1 MQHLCH
7 RYQVACLVVG
17 VTDASDVLV
26 DDLGSGK
33 GHGFGRRV
41 VVEEGGGDHV
51 DPTVGTLGTQDDG
64 HKEFEWSAVVKFGFG
79 YGHRLLKVCEGSG
92 VKGLAI
98 HLRDVLSSYCK
109 GVGVGCVTLKQ
120 TFYDR
125 TMRFLFVFVAKLYK
139 FMYFCNDN
147 DKKVCDMY
155 VFRLLLLNFV
165 FFLAAASHAKPA
177 EVSYDE
183 FFEDR
188 TLRVDYIFCGTNSEQ
203 SIWVDE
209 LCQSEG
215 WYGRRIHLDS
225 LLLAGNGQITV
236 RVAGEDKVIYRHSF
250 STLFQEWQGTE
261 EATRIKRSFENV
273 FLLPFPKRPVDVEV
287 TLTDTH
293 NRVTSTLKHTV
304 NPNDILIRKVGLLT
318 EPWYY
323 GHRGGDPREV
333 IDVAIVGD
341 GYAEKDS
348 LQYAEDVKTTL
359 EAFLQ
364 HEPFKS
370 LKNKFNFIVVE
381 AKSNDSGV
389 SVPHEG
395 KWFNTVLGSHFDTFY
410 SERYLTTLRLKKLHD
425 VLAGVPYEHVIILAN
440 TDVYGGGGIFN
451 SYMLSTTRHKDS
463 RPVLVHEFGHSFG
476 GLADEYYYD
485 DEYEA
490 MYPTDTEPWEP
501 NITTLVDFDSKW
513 RDMLP
518 KGTKIPTKADG
529 KEISTRLGVY
539 EGAGNSSKG
548 VYRPVQECRMKV
560 NKAPGFCP
568 VCDKALR
575 KLVDFYVGNTSK

>member
-1 MQHLCH
+1 MHILRSLTTAFALC
-7 RYQVACLVVG
+7 
-17 VTDASDVLV
+17 
-26 DDLGSGK
+26 
-33 GHGFGRRV
+33 
-41 VVEEGGGDHV
+41 
-51 DPTVGTLGTQDDG
+51 
-64 HKEFEWSAVVKFGFG
+64 
-79 YGHRLLKVCEGSG
+79 
-92 VKGLAI
+92 
-98 HLRDVLSSYCK
+98 
-109 GVGVGCVTLKQ
+109 
-120 TFYDR
+120 
-125 TMRFLFVFVAKLYK
+125 
-139 FMYFCNDN
+139 
-147 DKKVCDMY
+147 
-155 VFRLLLLNFV
+155 
-165 FFLAAASHAKPA
+165 LAAFSYGKSS
-177 EVSYDE
+177 EVLFGEY
-183 FFEDR
+183 FEDR
-188 TLRVDYIFCGTNSEQ
+188 TLRVDYIFCGTNREQ
-203 SIWVDE
+203 SISLDE

-236 RVAGEDKVIYRHSF
+236 RVAGEEKIIYRHSF

-261 EATRIKRSFENV
+261 EATRMKKSFENV

-293 NRVTSTLKHTV
+293 NRVTSRLIHRV
-304 NPNDILIRKVGLLT
+304 NPDDMLIRKVGRQT
-318 EPWYY
+318 APWHY
-323 GHRGGDPREV
+323 GHKGGDPREV

-348 LQYAEDVKTTL
+348 LQYAEDVNTTL

-370 LKNKFNFIVVE
+370 LKNKFNFVVVE
-381 AKSNDSGV
+381 AKSKDSGV

-395 KWFNTVLGSHFDTFY
+395 IWLNTALGSHFDTFY

-425 VLAGVPYEHVIILAN
+425 VLAGVPYEHIIILAN
-440 TDVYGGGGIFN
+440 TDGYGGGGIFN

-518 KGTKIPTKADG
+518 QGTKIPTTADG
-529 KEISTRLGVY
+529 RDIYSRLGVY
-539 EGAGNSSKG
+539 EGAGYSSKG

-568 VCDKALR
+568 VCDRALR
-575 KLVDFYVGNTSK
+575 KLVDFYVGNSRK